1 MYIFRMGTNGQCMA
15 MGGQCMAMREQK
27 DAIFSKGP
35 LAANGQLSTFK
46 DNCCMGMHGQ
56 HMGMHGHAW
65 AMCGHTWACVGMRG
79 HSWACVG
86 IPGFY
91 AV

>member
-1 MYIFRMGTNGQCMA
+1 MA

-65 AMCGHTWACVGMRG
+65 AMCGHTWACVGIRG
-79 HSWACVG
+79 HAWASLVFMLFDAFVQFRAPY
-86 IPGFY
+86 I
-91 AV
+91 